1 MVMPNKSVVGVVVSI
16 VALMTLPIIP
26 SVAEQTT
33 SEYRDTQIRPVETDD
48 VQRKQWSLSAQ
59 EWRRYKT
66 LMKGIRGSISP
77 ATISPIE
84 VLGTHARN
92 DQERKKYAEMWA
104 QMRFEDAERILAFQA
119 AYNEAFRKLYGDVQL
134 IDINKIRPHNST
146 QTMSS
151 ITADSRLLV
160 FLKVDKCY
168 ECKQLIRRVLGN
180 RSLNKNQID
189 VYFVD
194 TKPGQDDEKIKKWVT
209 DLAIDPTRLK
219 SGKITLNHD
228 QGNLL
233 KIMHKVDQAVPV
245 AFTMDAHSLTVI
257 NL

>member
-1 MVMPNKSVVGVVVSI
+1 MPNKSVVGVAISI
-16 VALMTLPIIP
+16 VALITMPIIP

-33 SEYRDTQIRPVETDD
+33 SEYRDTQIKPVETDD
-48 VQRKQWSLSAQ
+48 VQRKQWSLSVQ

-66 LMKGIRGSISP
+66 LMQGIRGSISP

-92 DQERKKYAEMWA
+92 DQERKKYAELWA

-119 AYNEAFRKLYGDVQL
+119 AYSEAFKKLYGNIQL
-134 IDINKIRPHNST
+134 IDINKIHPHSGT
-146 QTMSS
+146 QATAS
-151 ITADSRLLV
+151 IQPDSRLLV
-160 FLKVDKCY
+160 FLKVDKCH
-168 ECKQLIRRVLGN
+168 ECKQMMRRVLDN
-180 RSLNKNQID
+180 RSLNPHQID

-194 TKPGQDDEKIKKWVT
+194 TTPGRDEEKIKKWAI
-209 DLAIDPTRLK
+209 DLAIDSSRLK

-233 KIMHKVDQAVPV
+233 KITHKIDQAIPV
-245 AFTMDAHSLTVI
+245 VFKMNTDSLTAI

>member
-1 MVMPNKSVVGVVVSI
+1 MANQSVVGVVISI

-33 SEYRDTQIRPVETDD
+33 EYRDTQIKPVETDE

-59 EWRRYKT
+59 EWSRYQT

-77 ATISPIE
+77 ANISPIE

-92 DQERKKYAEMWA
+92 DQERKKYAEVWA

-134 IDINKIRPHNST
+134 IDMNKIRPPKST
-146 QTMSS
+146 PTIAS

-160 FLKVDKCY
+160 FLKIDNCY
-168 ECKQLIRRVLGN
+168 ECKQLVRRVLDT
-180 RSLNKNQID
+180 RSLSKNQID
-189 VYFVD
+189 MYFVD
-194 TKPGQDDEKIKKWVT
+194 TKPGRDDEKIKKWVI
-209 DLAIDPTRLK
+209 DLGIDPSRLK
-219 SGKITLNHD
+219 SGKITFNHD
-228 QGNLL
+228 RGNLV
-233 KIMHKVDQAVPV
+233 KITKKFDQAMPV
-245 AFTMDAHSLTVI
+245 AFKMDANSLTTI
-257 NL
+257 KL